1 MIPDQIKS
9 MQGDLLIEQHRRQ
22 EFDDHA
28 LEWALMDL
36 VYHPLFIE
44 RTIIDNHAE
53 ILDNSN
59 DE

>member
-1 MIPDQIKS
+1 MIPAQIKS

-22 EFDDHA
+22 EIDDHA

-36 VYHPLFIE
+36 GYHPLFIE

>member
-1 MIPDQIKS
+1 MIFDQIKS

-22 EFDDHA
+22 EIDDHA

-36 VYHPLFIE
+36 GYHPLFIE

-53 ILDNSN
+53 ILDNSKQ
-59 DE
+59 